1 MIKASNLLLIAL
13 MFLSLSN
20 SLMLKSK
27 TEEKQCKQLS
37 GFKSSCSDWK
47 FTKFN
52 PAPPISV
59 TSSFSIT
66 CKDNKGK
73 LITRNYDLNK
83 CLSNENGKL
92 VYSNGKNG
100 GFSKKC
106 GRCRFEGSNL
116 ICVCRDSKGKQVEN
130 ASIDLNLYMG
140 SINGV
145 AQCAEC

>member
-13 MFLSLSN
+13 MLLSLSN

-27 TEEKQCKQLS
+27 TEKKQCKQLS

-52 PAPPISV
+52 PYPIAV

-73 LITRNYDLNK
+73 QITKNYNLNK
-83 CLSNENGKL
+83 CFSNENGKL
-92 VYSNGKNG
+92 VYSNGKDG

-106 GRCRFEGSNL
+106 GSCRFEGTNL
-116 ICVCRDSKGKQVEN
+116 ICSCRDNNGKRVEN